1 MSHSPTQFVSG
12 SDRVRLAAQAVDGA
26 TRVDG
31 VTAADAGPRGLH
43 VTNSGSTVVV
53 GALVVA
59 EPGGRYSIDLGLC
72 AQLVPLEALADRVRE
87 GVARS
92 AVGAGLGDRVGAIS
106 VTFHDLAA
114 PAAVA
119 GG

>member
-1 MSHSPTQFVSG
+1 MPDSPTPFAPG
-12 SDRVRLAAQAVDGA
+12 SDRARLAALAVRGA
-26 TRVDG
+26 TG
-31 VTAADAGPRGLH
+31 VLGITAVDAGPRGLH
-43 VTNSGSTVVV
+43 VTNSGSTAVV

-72 AQLVPLEALADRVRE
+72 AQLVPLDALADRVRE

-92 AVGAGLGDRVGAIS
+92 AGGAGLGDRVGAIS
-106 VTFHDLAA
+106 VTFHDVAA
-114 PAAVA
+114 PVAVA